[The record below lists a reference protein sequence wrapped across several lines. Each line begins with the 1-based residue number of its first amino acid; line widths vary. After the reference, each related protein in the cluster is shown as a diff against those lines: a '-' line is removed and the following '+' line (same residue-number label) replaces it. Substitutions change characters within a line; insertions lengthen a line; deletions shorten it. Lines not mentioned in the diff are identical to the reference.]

1 MSTSSATKY
10 EIIES
15 NLNRYFCIILLILG
29 TFGNTCNICIFIRPK
44 LRPIPCSW
52 YFLASTCANFIA
64 LYMGCLTRVLT
75 TFNIGPQTT
84 IALAIY
90 CKTRSYLI
98 YGSLSLSIWLIIGA
112 CIDRWASSCRNT
124 RIRSFS
130 NVKIAKRVIIGLTF
144 IIYLIYGQMFYC
156 FNGTY
161 DSTSANC
168 FTLIY
173 GSLSL
178 SIWLIIGACIDRWA
192 SSCRNTRIRS
202 FSNVKIAKRVII
214 GLTFI
219 IYLIYGQMFY
229 CFNGTYDSTSANCF
243 TISAICQWYNSF
255 ALFFTYSFF
264 PCLLMLI
271 FGSLTI
277 CNVRRSQQRLTPTQ
291 NILLKMQNNKKKT
304 PKQMAIMLFVQV
316 ICSIILSLPISIQ
329 NIYSQITINNEKSYD
344 QQRIEEIL
352 DTLFVLV
359 SLMNSSISFYIFT
372 LTGQIFREEL
382 KKFLFCKF
390 RIPLR
395 SS

>member
-1 MSTSSATKY
+1 MPTSSATKY

-168 FTLIY
+168 FT
-173 GSLSL
+173 
-178 SIWLIIGACIDRWA
+178 
-192 SSCRNTRIRS
+192 
-202 FSNVKIAKRVII
+202 
-214 GLTFI
+214 
-219 IYLIYGQMFY
+219 
-229 CFNGTYDSTSANCF
+229 
-243 TISAICQWYNSF
+243 ISAICQWYNSF

-277 CNVRRSQQRLTPTQ
+277 CNVRHSQQRLTPTQ

-304 PKQMAIMLFVQV
+304 PKQMAIMLLVQV

-395 SS
+395 PS